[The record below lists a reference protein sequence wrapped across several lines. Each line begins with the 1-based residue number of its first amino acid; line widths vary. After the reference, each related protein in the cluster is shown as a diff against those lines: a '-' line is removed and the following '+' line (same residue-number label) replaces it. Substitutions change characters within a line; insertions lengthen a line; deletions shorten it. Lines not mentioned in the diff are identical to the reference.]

1 MIKNILLENMRRFG
15 TKNLAEGWID
25 VMKLGQHTQE
35 FKTILTLGQSED
47 VINSTINQMINDMGG
62 PADAAELMQGA
73 LESADSI
80 KSILKPLIGSGATLD
95 VTMLNKIVD
104 RLPFDEATKQQLQ
117 RSIMKLAQ
125 DLNVAI
131 DDDQPKVGADTSTGP
146 RLA

>member
-1 MIKNILLENMRRFG
+1 MKNILAENMRRFG

-25 VMKLGQHTQE
+25 VAKLTTYTPE
-35 FKTILTLGQSED
+35 FKTILTQDQSID
-47 VINSTINQMINDMGG
+47 VINSTIESMIQDMGG
-62 PADAAELMQGA
+62 PAEAAELMQGA
-73 LESADSI
+73 LESVDKI

-104 RLPFDEATKQQLQ
+104 RLPFDEATKKQLNHN
-117 RSIMKLAQ
+117 IMKLAQ

-131 DDDQPKVGADTSTGP
+131 DDQPKVEPDTSTGP

>member
-1 MIKNILLENMRRFG
+1 MKNILAENMRRFG

-25 VMKLGQHTQE
+25 VAKLTTYTPE
-35 FKTILTLGQSED
+35 FKTILTRGQSID
-47 VINSTINQMINDMGG
+47 VINSTIESMIQNMGG
-62 PADAAELMQGA
+62 PAEAAELMQGA
-73 LESADSI
+73 LESVDKI

-104 RLPFDEATKQQLQ
+104 RLPFDEATKKQLNHN
-117 RSIMKLAQ
+117 IMKLAQ

-131 DDDQPKVGADTSTGP
+131 DDQPKVEPDTSTGP

>member
-1 MIKNILLENMRRFG
+1 MKNILAENMRRFG

-25 VMKLGQHTQE
+25 VAKLTTYTPE
-35 FKTILTLGQSED
+35 FKTILTRDQSID
-47 VINSTINQMINDMGG
+47 VINSTIESMIQNMGG
-62 PADAAELMQGA
+62 PAEAAELMQGA
-73 LESADSI
+73 LESVDKI

-104 RLPFDEATKQQLQ
+104 RLPFDEATKKQLNHN
-117 RSIMKLAQ
+117 IMKLAQ

-131 DDDQPKVGADTSTGP
+131 DDQPKVEPDTSTGP

>member
-1 MIKNILLENMRRFG
+1 MKNILAENMRRFG

-25 VMKLGQHTQE
+25 VAKLTTYTPE
-35 FKTILTLGQSED
+35 FKTILTRDQSID
-47 VINSTINQMINDMGG
+47 VINSTIESMIQNMGG
-62 PADAAELMQGA
+62 PAEAAELMQGA
-73 LESADSI
+73 LESVDKI

-104 RLPFDEATKQQLQ
+104 RLPFDEATKKQLKHN
-117 RSIMKLAQ
+117 IMKLAQ

-131 DDDQPKVGADTSTGP
+131 DDQPKVEPDTSTGP